1 MAEDVIPST
10 EEIIEERIYIVPFFP
25 FLKRHISRNKRVPR
39 AIRLLRDFIKR
50 HMKVENVVIDPEV
63 NHAIRSRG
71 IKKPPR
77 KIKVRVV
84 KTEEKIA
91 EVFLA

>member
-1 MAEDVIPST
+1 MAENEISAT
-10 EEIIEERIYIVPFFP
+10 EEIIEERIYVVPFFP

-39 AIRLLRDFIKR
+39 AIRHLRDFTKR
-50 HMKVENVVIDPEV
+50 HMKVDRVIIDPEV
-63 NHAIRSRG
+63 NHAMWSRG

-77 KIKVRVV
+77 RIKIRVV
-84 KTEEKIA
+84 KTEEKVA